1 MEDIKVLD
9 EDMNN
14 GFARIA
20 KQYNMT
26 VPEVQGYFKSRD
38 DMLPFIGEILN
49 EKILKFLR
57 DESKYIELAAAEQ
70 DKQPSGAEAVKAEDN
85 TENQEKS
92 GE

>member
-1 MEDIKVLD
+1 MEK
-9 EDMNN
+9 

-26 VPEVQGYFKSRD
+26 VPEVKGYFKSRD
-38 DMLPFIGEILN
+38 DMLPFINELLN

-57 DESKYIELAAAEQ
+57 DEAKYIKAAGAPQTEEKKTPEAGDQ
-70 DKQPSGAEAVKAEDN
+70 EAGNKTDNKQS
-85 TENQEKS
+85 T